1 MQSVVKSISRGS
13 ALQSQSGALKTKSHF
28 LHRRKETPQCEIIL
42 HGVALFVLRS
52 LRFGPQLLSAEE
64 SKSNEIIRGILGVNN
79 CRNCRTHLILYLT
92 GRLFVSVW
100 DGECCL
106 VVGILILSDR

>member
-28 LHRRKETPQCEIIL
+28 LQRRKETPQCEIIL

-64 SKSNEIIRGILGVNN
+64 SKSNEIIRGILRVN
-79 CRNCRTHLILYLT
+79 NCRTHLILYLI
-92 GRLFVSVW
+92 GRLFESVW

-106 VVGILILSDR
+106 GVGILILSDR